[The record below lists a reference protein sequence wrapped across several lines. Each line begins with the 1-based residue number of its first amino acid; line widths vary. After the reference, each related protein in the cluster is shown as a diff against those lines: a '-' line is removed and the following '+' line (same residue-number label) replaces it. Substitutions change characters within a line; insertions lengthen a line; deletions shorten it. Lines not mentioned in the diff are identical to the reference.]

1 MVASLEILEQWQG
14 RETVRLSE
22 VARAV
27 DMPRS
32 TRDFAVRTGAIKP
45 STRKGRGSAVLL
57 EWEEVVLI
65 VAAAA
70 LAAAA
75 GVAVTVII
83 RALRESGVQVSPA
96 GVTIPLGSAA

>member
-14 RETVRLSE
+14 RDAVRLSE

-27 DMPRS
+27 DMPRG

-45 STRKGRGSAVLL
+45 CARGGKGSAVLVD
-57 EWEEVVLI
+57 WDEVVLI
-65 VAAAA
+65 VTAAA

-75 GVAVTVII
+75 AVAVTVVL
-83 RALRESGVQVSPA
+83 RALRESGAKVGPTGVVIPFGPA
-96 GVTIPLGSAA
+96 A

>member
-1 MVASLEILEQWQG
+1 MVASLDILEQWQG
-14 RETVRLSE
+14 RDTVRLSE

-27 DMPRS
+27 EMPRS

-45 STRKGRGSAVLL
+45 STRKGRGSAVLI
-57 EWEEVVLI
+57 EWDEVVLI

-83 RALRESGVQVSPA
+83 RALRASGATVN
-96 GVTIPLGSAA
+96 GSAVVLSAGA

>member
-1 MVASLEILEQWQG
+1 MVVSEILDQWQG
-14 RETVRLSE
+14 RETVPLPE

-27 DMPRS
+27 NMSRS
-32 TRDFAVRTGAIKP
+32 TRGFAIETGAIRPCAGGGKGKP
-45 STRKGRGSAVLL
+45 YLL
-57 EWEEVVLI
+57 AWDEVVLI

-83 RALRESGVQVSPA
+83 RALRESGVQVSPT
-96 GVTIPLGSAA
+96 GVTIPLGVGD